1 MPEKKVDGV
10 KKMNKEEREKSRKI
24 VLELIGESKK
34 PDPSTEITPKST
46 KKIDGIVSVA
56 KQKLAGRIKP
66 KQEEENGN
74 ALKKLSQPVSHKEKQ
89 LFKKE
94 MFSRVDD
101 IVPVRSREKDLAPDF
116 QNINPTEAKFKNKKE
131 LKTKEIF
138 KPPLEK
144 KPDRSSKKENQTL
157 KQEKEKL
164 FANEKAPVKQS
175 SIINPFRNDNII
187 KELTKQKIRHKKER
201 KQTEK
206 LKRKQEK
213 AKERAILARGAAR
226 EKLALEK
233 KRSLE
238 KQEKLKRKQEKAK
251 EAKARKEKFGL
262 AFKASLERIKF
273 NWRKILLLLFASLAF
288 GLLVYIIF
296 FITVIKFSI
305 DSPATRKIAGYFPL
319 PVLIAKTGIVEY
331 YDYLDLK
338 NSLALQGI
346 FEEDLDREVKIQI
359 AIKMAFNDLVVK
371 YRLMEDKKTLTRE
384 ELYQAVS
391 ERVIYDSD
399 INSVSIYRIKKIKQ
413 MIDKEGDFVRT
424 AARYGD
430 KLGKISITKD
440 NEADLHYAP
449 EVKNLPVDEVSDII
463 ITPEGYYIFRCYGK
477 NEDSVDLSFVFN
489 KAKTLDEYLE
499 ELIKEY
505 QFLSLVG

>member
-273 NWRKILLLLFASLAF
+273 NWRKILLLLFCFISFRTL
-288 GLLVYIIF
+288 GVYYF
-296 FITVIKFSI
+296 FYY
-305 DSPATRKIAGYFPL
+305 GY
-319 PVLIAKTGIVEY
+319 
-331 YDYLDLK
+331 
-338 NSLALQGI
+338 
-346 FEEDLDREVKIQI
+346 
-359 AIKMAFNDLVVK
+359 
-371 YRLMEDKKTLTRE
+371 
-384 ELYQAVS
+384 
-391 ERVIYDSD
+391 
-399 INSVSIYRIKKIKQ
+399 
-413 MIDKEGDFVRT
+413 
-424 AARYGD
+424 
-430 KLGKISITKD
+430 
-440 NEADLHYAP
+440 
-449 EVKNLPVDEVSDII
+449 
-463 ITPEGYYIFRCYGK
+463 
-477 NEDSVDLSFVFN
+477 
-489 KAKTLDEYLE
+489 
-499 ELIKEY
+499 
-505 QFLSLVG
+505 